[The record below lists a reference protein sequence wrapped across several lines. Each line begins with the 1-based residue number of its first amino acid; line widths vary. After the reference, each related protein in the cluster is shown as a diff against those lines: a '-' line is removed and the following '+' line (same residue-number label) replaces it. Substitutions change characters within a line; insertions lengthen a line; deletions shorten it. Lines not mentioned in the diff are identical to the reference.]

1 MVGSGSDG
9 ARPWELRKATATPRG
24 APTLG
29 SGDLAPIVDRAIRWG
44 RERPAGDGYARC
56 VTVATHLDAVGLR
69 AVVIGF
75 RDALVD
81 HREVLNLLNVYPV
94 PDGDTGTNM
103 SMTAQAAVSALEEL
117 EAPDDDL
124 GAVTG
129 AVAHGSLMG
138 ARGNS
143 GVILSQVLRAL
154 CGVVGEAGH
163 IDGRVLA
170 DGLAAASEAAYGA
183 VGQPVEGTILTVV
196 RESSEAAVVAA
207 DMDADLLSVAEA
219 ARERAGDSLAR
230 TPDLLPILAEAGVVD
245 AGASGYV
252 LFLDAFLTVADGR
265 PLPEPPE
272 VSMAAAPLAV
282 DREAAGL
289 GLDGGRY
296 EVMFFLDAADDTVP
310 GFKDAW
316 GELGDSV
323 VVVGGDGVW
332 NCHVH
337 TDDIGAA
344 VEAGIA
350 VGRPHRIRISD
361 LLEEAEEQA
370 WVREQI
376 GGDEPE
382 GEPVSCAVVAVAN
395 GPGIVEIF
403 RSLGV
408 HRVVAG
414 GQSMNPSTA
423 DLLAAVEA
431 VPAGHVVILPNNGN
445 IVAVA
450 EQVDAQT
457 DKTVRVVR
465 TKSITEGFSSLLEYD
480 PEGTADAN
488 LGLMGEAAATVVA
501 AEVTVAVRDSGSEA
515 GDIATGDHLGLS
527 GGKVRVIAGSL
538 LEATTRLLDEL
549 LDGDHEIITLI
560 AGDDAD
566 EFTTARVVAHV
577 KESHPHVAVEVHEG
591 GQPLYPY
598 FVGIE

>member
-1 MVGSGSDG
+1 V
-9 ARPWELRKATATPRG
+9 RTY
-24 APTLG
+24 APK
-29 SGDLAPIVDRAIRWG
+29 
-44 RERPAGDGYARC
+44 
-56 VTVATHLDAVGLR
+56 
-69 AVVIGF
+69 
-75 RDALVD
+75 
-81 HREVLNLLNVYPV
+81 
-94 PDGDTGTNM
+94 
-103 SMTAQAAVSALEEL
+103 
-117 EAPDDDL
+117 
-124 GAVTG
+124 
-129 AVAHGSLMG
+129 
-138 ARGNS
+138 
-143 GVILSQVLRAL
+143 
-154 CGVVGEAGH
+154 
-163 IDGRVLA
+163 
-170 DGLAAASEAAYGA
+170 ASEIERKWFVVDAENLVLGRMSTEVAR
-183 VGQPVEGTILTVV
+183 ILRGKHKPTFAPYLDCGDHVIIVNASKVV
-196 RESSEAAVVAA
+196 LTNEKAEKKLVHRHSGYPGGIKSQTY
-207 DMDADLLSVAEA
+207 ADLLSRQPEDTVRRTIKGMLPKNRLGAQMLTKLKVY
-219 ARERAGDSLAR
+219 AGSSGY
-230 TPDLLPILAEAGVVD
+230 TVVGRIKGNKVY

-252 LFLDAFLTVADGR
+252 LFLDAVLTVADGR

-282 DREAAGL
+282 DREATGL

-431 VPAGHVVILPNNGN
+431 VPAGNVIILPNNGN

-480 PEGTADAN
+480 PEGTADGN
-488 LGLMGEAAATVVA
+488 LGLMGEAAAAVVA

-549 LDGDHEIITLI
+549 LDGDHELVTLI

-566 EFTTARVVAHV
+566 EITTARVVAHV
-577 KESHPHVAVEVHEG
+577 EESHPHVEVEVHEG

>member
-1 MVGSGSDG
+1 MGTPKGYG
-9 ARPWELRKATATPRG
+9 HPPRG
-24 APTLG
+24 SNPRRRIT
-29 SGDLAPIVDRAIRWG
+29 SGP
-44 RERPAGDGYARC
+44 RPVCGGWLRSRT
-56 VTVATHLDAVGLR
+56 VTTATHLDAIGLR
-69 AVVIGF
+69 AVVTGF

-103 SMTAQAAVSALEEL
+103 SMTAQAAVTALEEL
-117 EAPDDDL
+117 EAPADDDL
-124 GAVTG
+124 VAVTG

-154 CGVVGEAGH
+154 CTVVGEAGR

-196 RESSEAAVVAA
+196 RESSEAAVAAA
-207 DMDADLLSVAEA
+207 DSGADLLPVAEA
-219 ARERAGDSLAR
+219 ARVRAGDSLAR
-230 TPDLLPILAEAGVVD
+230 TPDLLPVLAEAGVVD

-252 LFLDAFLTVADGR
+252 LFLDAVLTVADGR

-272 VSMAAAPLAV
+272 TPVAAAPLADNRGV
-282 DREAAGL
+282 ADH

-296 EVMFFLDAADDTVP
+296 EVMFFLDAPDDTVP

-316 GELGDSV
+316 GDLGDSV

-350 VGRPHRIRISD
+350 VGRPHRIRVSD

-370 WVREQI
+370 WVREQVA
-376 GGDEPE
+376 GGLDEPA
-382 GEPVSCAVVAVAN
+382 GEPVPCAVVAVAN
-395 GPGIVEIF
+395 GTGVVEIF

-423 DLLAAVEA
+423 DLLTAVEA
-431 VPAGHVVILPNNGN
+431 VPAEHVIILPNNGN

-465 TKSITEGFSSLLEYD
+465 TKSISEGFASLLEYD
-480 PEGTADAN
+480 PEGTADDN
-488 LGLMGEAAATVVA
+488 LDLMGEAASAVVA
-501 AEVTVAVRDSGSEA
+501 AEVTVAVRDSGSDA
-515 GDIATGDHLGLS
+515 GDITTGDHLGLS
-527 GGKVRVIAGSL
+527 GGRVRVIAGSL

-549 LDGDHEIITLI
+549 LGDDHELVTLI
-560 AGDDAD
+560 AGDGAD
-566 EFTTARVVAHV
+566 EVTTAVIVAHV
-577 KESHPHVAVEVHEG
+577 EDSHPHVEVEVHEG

>member
-81 HREVLNLLNVYPV
+81 HREALNLLNVFPV

-117 EAPDDDL
+117 AAPDDDL

-207 DMDADLLSVAEA
+207 DMGADLLPVAEA

-230 TPDLLPILAEAGVVD
+230 TPDLLPVLAEAGVVD

-252 LFLDAFLTVADGR
+252 LFLAAVLTVADGR
-265 PLPEPPE
+265 PLPAPPE

-376 GGDEPE
+376 AGADEPE
-382 GEPVSCAVVAVAN
+382 GEPVPCA
-395 GPGIVEIF
+395 
-403 RSLGV
+403 
-408 HRVVAG
+408 VAG
-414 GQSMNPSTA
+414 GQAMNPSTA
-423 DLLAAVEA
+423 DLLAAGEA
-431 VPAGHVVILPNNGN
+431 VPAGHVIILPNNGN

-488 LGLMGEAAATVVA
+488 LGLMGEAAAAVVA

-527 GGKVRVIAGSL
+527 GGKVRVIASSL
-538 LEATTRLLDEL
+538 LAATTRLLDEL
-549 LDGDHEIITLI
+549 LDGDHALVTLI
-560 AGDDAD
+560 AGAAD
-566 EFTTARVVAHV
+566 SVVRLLPPLNNRRVTGIGRQ
-577 KESHPHVAVEVHEG
+577 PQG
-591 GQPLYPY
+591 GV
-598 FVGIE
+598 FV